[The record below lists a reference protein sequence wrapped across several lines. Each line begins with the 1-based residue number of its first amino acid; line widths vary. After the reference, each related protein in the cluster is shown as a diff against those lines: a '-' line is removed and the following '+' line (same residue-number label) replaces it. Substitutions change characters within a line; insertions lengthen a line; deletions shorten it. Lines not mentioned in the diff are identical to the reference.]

1 MVKETSPKLVMLAA
15 NAGLNP
21 LVLSALGVL
30 PPPEKLDDMG
40 MAARKINL
48 HRRPNP
54 SKSRAVSPE

>member
-54 SKSRAVSPE
+54 S